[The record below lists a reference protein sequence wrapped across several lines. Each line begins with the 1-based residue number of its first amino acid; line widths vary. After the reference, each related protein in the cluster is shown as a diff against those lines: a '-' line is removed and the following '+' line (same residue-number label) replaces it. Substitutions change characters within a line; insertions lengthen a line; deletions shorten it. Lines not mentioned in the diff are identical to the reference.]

1 MSNEL
6 NKHMQKLK
14 DMGVTIS
21 VTPSAGAREGFED
34 RPFGLIAQAA
44 KDAGIYYE
52 KGGAAELSEREQ
64 AEVHRFGIH
73 DDDTGHL

>member
-1 MSNEL
+1 MSKEL
-6 NKHMQKLK
+6 DRQMHKLK

-34 RPFGLIAQAA
+34 RPFGLLAQSA

-52 KGGAAELSEREQ
+52 KGGAPELSEHEQ
-64 AEVHRFGIH
+64 AEVDRFGIH
-73 DDDTGHL
+73 DDTRHL